1 MSTIELIN
9 NARRISSAAES
20 ILQCAMARANNT
32 LDSRA
37 EIVVCNVAL
46 HLAIL
51 QEEALWDELRKRGAL
66 RELVVSE
73 KKGDADYS
81 VL

>member
-1 MSTIELIN
+1 MATIELIN

-20 ILQCAMARANNT
+20 ILHCAMARANNT

-37 EIVVCNVAL
+37 EVDACNVAFC
-46 HLAIL
+46 LAIL

-73 KKGDADYS
+73 KKGRR
-81 VL
+81 